1 MIYISH
7 NKLNKFIEIF
17 LLVMNKSGHMGLY
30 YLFIIYLLLLNGNL
44 STTGLVNITQF
55 SLKILT
61 YPWYVKG

>member
-1 MIYISH
+1 
-7 NKLNKFIEIF
+7 
-17 LLVMNKSGHMGLY
+17 MNISGHMGLY